1 MMSPCTPVPTMH
13 RNAVQAAP
21 FRAMFV
27 TFSAVT
33 GPLSGLPSCRQS
45 PPPFL
50 VTSVVPS
57 VPSATH
63 VELLTQATPLRAF
76 GVPLAWADQVEPLS
90 VLFSRTP
97 LPPVAAPA
105 A

>member
-1 MMSPCTPVPTMH
+1 MLV
-13 RNAVQAAP
+13 A
-21 FRAMFV
+21 
-27 TFSAVT
+27 FSAVA
-33 GPLSGLPSCRQS
+33 GPLSGFPSCRQS

-50 VTSVVPS
+50 VTRVVPN

-63 VELLTQATPLRAF
+63 VELLTHAMPLSAF
-76 GVPLAWADQVEPLS
+76 GVPLASCDHVEPLS
-90 VLFSRTP
+90 VLLSTTA